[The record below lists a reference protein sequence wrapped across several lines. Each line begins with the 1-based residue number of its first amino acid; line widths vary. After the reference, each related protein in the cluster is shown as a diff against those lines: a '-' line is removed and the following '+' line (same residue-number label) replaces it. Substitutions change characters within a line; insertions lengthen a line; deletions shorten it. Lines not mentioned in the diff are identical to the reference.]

1 MGTAN
6 LRVVL
11 HGRARAVPPEK
22 LPLWQGRAAIVDR
35 RTPGPYSAGVH
46 FARVL
51 GPLVATAKIR
61 PLEGY
66 RLLWIEP
73 TDARG
78 RPSGEPLVAV
88 DTGQYSHGEW
98 VYFVTS
104 REASLPLRD
113 SFCAVDA
120 AIVGKV
126 DCVDLEGGVS
136 TFGCDPA
143 PAAPPAAAPAPA
155 AADATGTP

>member
-1 MGTAN
+1 M
-6 LRVVL
+6 
-11 HGRARAVPPEK
+11 
-22 LPLWQGRAAIVDR
+22 Q
-35 RTPGPYSAGVH
+35 

-66 RLLWIEP
+66 RLLWVEP

-78 RPSGEPLVAV
+78 RASGAPLVAV
-88 DTGQYSHGEW
+88 DTGQYSTGEW
-98 VYFVTS
+98 VYYVTS

-126 DCVDLEGGVS
+126 DCVDLADGVS
-136 TFGCDPA
+136 TFGCEPA
-143 PAAPPAAAPAPA
+143 PAAGPISTAPASP
-155 AADATGTP
+155 DATGTP

>member
-1 MGTAN
+1 MAEQGPCRPKSC
-6 LRVVL
+6 LY
-11 HGRARAVPPEK
+11 GRAGPGLLRA
-22 LPLWQGRAAIVDR
+22 RDFIDR
-35 RTPGPYSAGVH
+35 RTPDPYSAGVH

-126 DCVDLEGGVS
+126 DCVDLEDGVS

-143 PAAPPAAAPAPA
+143 PAAAAPAVAPA
-155 AADATGTP
+155 TAADATGTP

>member
-1 MGTAN
+1 
-6 LRVVL
+6 
-11 HGRARAVPPEK
+11 
-22 LPLWQGRAAIVDR
+22 
-35 RTPGPYSAGVH
+35 VH

-73 TDARG
+73 TDSRG
-78 RPSGEPLVAV
+78 RAIGDPLVAV
-88 DTGQYSHGEW
+88 DAGQYGRGEW

-120 AIVGKV
+120 AIVGKI
-126 DCVDLEGGVS
+126 DSVDLEDGAS
-136 TFGCDPA
+136 TSGSP
-143 PAAPPAAAPAPA
+143 
-155 AADATGTP
+155 

>member
-1 MGTAN
+1 M
-6 LRVVL
+6 
-11 HGRARAVPPEK
+11 
-22 LPLWQGRAAIVDR
+22 
-35 RTPGPYSAGVH
+35 H

-61 PLEGY
+61 PLQGY

-78 RPSGEPLVAV
+78 RASGSPLVAV
-88 DTGQYSHGEW
+88 DAGQYGHGEW

-126 DCVDLEGGVS
+126 DCVDLENGVS
-136 TFGCDPA
+136 TFGACM
-143 PAAPPAAAPAPA
+143 PAANAAPVSTADAAATSAP
-155 AADATGTP
+155 DATGVP

>member
-1 MGTAN
+1 MAG
-6 LRVVL
+6 
-11 HGRARAVPPEK
+11 
-22 LPLWQGRAAIVDR
+22 IDR
-35 RTPGPYSAGVH
+35 RSRGPYSAGVH

-66 RLLWIEP
+66 PLLWIEP

-78 RPSGEPLVAV
+78 QPSGEPLVAV

-126 DCVDLEGGVS
+126 DCVDLEGSVS

-143 PAAPPAAAPAPA
+143 PATAPAT
-155 AADATGTP
+155 ADATGTP